1 MYLYGAKLVDQ
12 QNPLQKYYRQ
22 PKIYIRLPSN
32 GKYYPP
38 GTIDFSETGEYPV
51 FAMTAKDELSFKTP
65 DALLNGQATVDVIQ
79 SCIPAIKNAW
89 LIPTID
95 LDAILIAIRIATYGE
110 SMDLNVRVPNTDIEK
125 GFAVDLRVL
134 LDRFTNIEFDE
145 NIFVDQFEVKIKPLT
160 YKEYTESAMKTFEE
174 QRIFSIVNNEDM
186 DQSEKLK
193 LFNQSFK
200 KLTNLSIGTVVR
212 SIASIEVEGNIVDN
226 PKYIEDFVENCDK
239 TFFKAVFDHIDQQ
252 KQKYNVPP
260 IEIQA
265 TQEELEQGA
274 PETYDVPLIFDQTN
288 FFAQGS

>member
-1 MYLYGAKLVDQ
+1 MDQ

-32 GKYYPP
+32 GKHYPP
-38 GTIDFSETGEYPV
+38 GSIDFTETGEYPV

-89 LIPTID
+89 MIPTID
-95 LDAILIAIRIATYGE
+95 LDAILVAIRIATYGE

-125 GFAVDLRVL
+125 AFAVDLRVL
-134 LDRFTNIEFDE
+134 LDRFTDIEFE
-145 NIFVDQFEVKIKPLT
+145 EHVFVDNFEVTIKPLT

-174 QRIFSIVNNEDM
+174 QRIFSIVNNDNM
-186 DQSEKLK
+186 DQTEKLK

-212 SIASIEVEGNIVDN
+212 SIASIEVEGNVVNN

-265 TQEELEQGA
+265 TAEELEQGA
-274 PETYDVPLIFDQTN
+274 PEKYDVPLIFDQTN

>member
-1 MYLYGAKLVDQ
+1 MDQ

-32 GKYYPP
+32 GKHYPP
-38 GTIDFSETGEYPV
+38 GAIDFTETGEYPV
-51 FAMTAKDELSFKTP
+51 YAMTAKDELSFKTP
-65 DALLNGQATVDVIQ
+65 DALLNGQATVDVIE

-89 LIPTID
+89 MIPTID
-95 LDAILIAIRIATYGE
+95 LDAILVAIRIATYGE

-125 GFAVDLRVL
+125 AFAVDLRVL
-134 LDRFTNIEFDE
+134 LGRFADVEFE
-145 NIFVDQFEVKIKPLT
+145 EHVFVDNFEVVIKPLT

-174 QRIFSIVNNEDM
+174 QRIFSIVNNDNL

-200 KLTNLSIGTVVR
+200 KLTDLSIGTVVR
-212 SIASIEVEGNIVDN
+212 SIASIEVEGTVVNN
-226 PKYIEDFVENCDK
+226 PQYIEDFVANCDK
-239 TFFKAVFDHIDQQ
+239 KFFKAVFDHIDQQ

-265 TQEELEQGA
+265 TAEEIEQGA
-274 PETYDVPLIFDQTN
+274 PEKYDVPLIFDQTN